1 MQNIFKNLLVVLGGL
16 MIGFGIGMITSS
28 SFIFGETKY
37 WVAVVVSL
45 ILGGFFTALGLTGKK
60 KVEKK
65 ITEDEEEKKE
75 EKEKETTE
83 EGATKEVA
91 TKEEDSSESSQ
102 ESEEKP

>member
-75 EKEKETTE
+75 EKDKGATE
-83 EGATKEVA
+83 EGAI
-91 TKEEDSSESSQ
+91 KEEHSSESSQ

>member
-83 EGATKEVA
+83 EGETKEGA
-91 TKEEDSSESSQ
+91 IKEDDSSESSQ

>member
-1 MQNIFKNLLVVLGGL
+1 